1 MDVDDDKYHWQQA
14 CMRSIDVFMKSPES
28 MKATIHSFCG
38 TGKSKVEIDGLVEY
52 TTGISILLVSSLNLY
67 YQFKSEYFHDKPKF
81 DVIGVNSGKKAYS
94 VSNNNVIISKLTA
107 NPKPKI
113 IVCLYQSFP
122 QLTNCLRQHEDL
134 FKQLNFLI
142 LDESHYLGE
151 SNCEKVIVDAMSEYK
166 HLKQLNFSAT
176 PTAEQ
181 KKDTIFRYT
190 YLDGVV
196 DDILQAFDI
205 RVTFKE
211 IESELIEVPKDGN
224 CFFHCLAHTL
234 SLSTSSFNNIL
245 KSHTDIR
252 KELID
257 FFITQEDIIQE
268 NACDIEN
275 IKKLYKDGEWN
286 YKEFDLLPELA
297 SIYYNK
303 PIKIYNRNLQ
313 QTFLFKPPGSERQD
327 YENDECMC
335 FQLYNDHYD
344 IMQYKKKDAS
354 EDDLVDRYVHYMVKN
369 FLQSG
374 NNKIMAFHGGVKEE
388 NMKSI
393 LPVEIMM
400 KHRNRVLDKLHALYP
415 SYSFHL
421 ECLTGTMLDTRR
433 QEILENF
440 KAHDDPNS
448 VFILSSCKTIQ
459 EGVDTYDANA
469 VIWIDPRRDYKVIIQ
484 NLGRICRKSNKSRNG
499 SVIIPIEIDR
509 YIYSTCESESH
520 MSNLIQ
526 NDLDSENGNFNPI
539 VHLLSSLKEENPEI
553 VAQLEA
559 LFHSSSSSS
568 SSSTSRK
575 KRELEKDS
583 GGDDQSSS
591 LSTKR
596 PRLSVDDDM
605 QIDIEDAEGNTF
617 LERMRN
623 MKKKN
628 YKQRLF
634 FDFECHKFIN
644 ENDFTNIF
652 CARMESKINYDKVT
666 DEWFVNF
673 EDAKDFKNEK
683 GQWIQNSWFQNQIKF
698 YRNERCTVFNN
709 KKCKKEFKLFCEEK
723 GIKLEKELTPE
734 EEWFVKF
741 EEAKDFKNEK
751 GQWIRNSWFQNQ
763 IKFYRNEQYTVF
775 HNKKCKE
782 EFKLFCEEK
791 GIKLEKELTP
801 EEEWFVKFEEAKDFK
816 NEKGQWIQ
824 NSWFQNQIKFYR
836 NEQYTV
842 FYNKKCEKEFKLF
855 CEEKG
860 IKLKK
865 MTPRQKWKNHL
876 YDVCNWMYTHKKRPT
891 PKHNNVAK
899 GWIDRQNKSYNKN
912 KYIMKSDKIVCDIW
926 KQIQNYMNNKEWEL
940 MKDYVLK
947 LQKED
952 DDNDDNADQ
961 DAEENMNED
970 DADQD
975 MNMNNNHVEY
985 DENQE
990 DEDNDNNKAFENDNR
1005 EYRSNELK
1013 LVSTRKEYFTPKQK
1027 EYIKSKQDYKCMN
1040 SPGSEFERLY
1050 EYQCPCYRRGGDGS
1064 FDRKD
1069 LCDVDHIVA
1078 CNKGG
1083 TSNIDNGMALCLNCH
1098 RVKTNYEKKNKK
1110 SM

>member
-14 CMRSIDVFMKSPES
+14 CMRSINVFMNSPES

-67 YQFKSEYFHDKPKF
+67 YQFKTEYFHDKPKF
-81 DVIGVNSGKKAYS
+81 DVIGINSGKHALS
-94 VSNNNVIISKLTA
+94 VSNHSVILSKLTA
-107 NPKPKI
+107 NPGKPKI

-122 QLTNCLRQHEDL
+122 ELTNCLRQHDDL

-151 SNCEKVIVDAMSEYK
+151 SNCEKVIVDAMSQYT

-181 KKDTIFRYT
+181 KKDTVFRYT

-196 DDILQAFDI
+196 DDILQPFDLH
-205 RVTFKE
+205 VTFKE
-211 IESELIEVPKDGN
+211 IESELIEVAKDGN

-234 SLSTSSFNNIL
+234 SLSSSSFNNIL
-245 KSHTDIR
+245 KSHTEIR

-275 IKKLYKDGEWN
+275 IKKLYKNGEWN

-303 PIKIYNRNLQ
+303 PIRIYNRNLQ

-327 YENDECMC
+327 YENDECLC

-369 FLQSG
+369 FLQTG
-374 NNKIMAFHGGVKEE
+374 NNKIMCFHGGVKEE

-393 LPVEIMM
+393 LPVEIMI
-400 KHRNRVLDKLHALYP
+400 KHRNRILDKLHSMYP

-433 QEILENF
+433 QKILENF
-440 KAHDDPNS
+440 KAHNDPNS

-459 EGVDTYDANA
+459 EGIDTYDANA
-469 VIWIDPRRDYKVIIQ
+469 LIWIDPRREYKTIIQ

-509 YIYSTCESESH
+509 YIYSTCDSESD

-526 NDLDSENGNFNPI
+526 NDLDSENGNYNPI
-539 VHLLSSLKEENPEI
+539 VYLLSSLKEENPEI

-568 SSSTSRK
+568 STSRK
-575 KRELEKDS
+575 KRELEKDT
-583 GGDDQSSS
+583 GDDDQSSS

-596 PRLSVDDDM
+596 PRLSVDDLDDDM
-605 QIDIEDAEGNTF
+605 QIDIEDTEGNTF

-666 DEWFVNF
+666 DEWFVKF
-673 EDAKDFKNEK
+673 EDAKACTGKK
-683 GQWIQNSWFQNQIKF
+683 GEWIQNDWFKSQVQYYKKKQ
-698 YRNERCTVFNN
+698 YTVFNN
-709 KKCKKEFKLFCEEK
+709 KKCKKEFKLFCDGK
-723 GIKLEKELTPE
+723 GINLEKEVKELTPE
-734 EEWFVKF
+734 EEWFVNF
-741 EEAKDFKNEK
+741 EDAKDFKNEK
-751 GQWIRNSWFQNQ
+751 G
-763 IKFYRNEQYTVF
+763 K
-775 HNKKCKE
+775 
-782 EFKLFCEEK
+782 
-791 GIKLEKELTP
+791 
-801 EEEWFVKFEEAKDFK
+801 
-816 NEKGQWIQ
+816 WIQ
-824 NSWFQNQIKFYR
+824 NDWFKRQSTFYR
-836 NEQYTV
+836 KKQGTFFN
-842 FYNKKCEKEFKLF
+842 NKNCEKEFKLF

-865 MTPRQKWKNHL
+865 LTPRQKWKNNL

-891 PKHNNVAK
+891 PKHNKVASN
-899 GWIDRQNKSYNKN
+899 WIGHQNKNYKNN
-912 KYIMKSDKIVCDIW
+912 KYIMKSDNIVRDIW

-952 DDNDDNADQ
+952 DDDNNDDQDEEENMNEDDDNDDQ
-961 DAEENMNED
+961 DEEENMNED

-975 MNMNNNHVEY
+975 EEENMN
-985 DENQE
+985 E
-990 DEDNDNNKAFENDNR
+990 DDADQDNDNNKAFENDNR

-1027 EYIKSKQDYKCMN
+1027 EYIKNKQDYKCMN
-1040 SPGSEFERLY
+1040 SPGSDFERFY

-1064 FDRKD
+1064 FDRND

-1083 TSNIDNGMALCLNCH
+1083 TSKIENGMALCLNCH